1 MASLAPGDAMTTPI
15 RPSSPRQRHEPVRQ
29 ESLRTINLELVF
41 RHILAA
47 ADPISRTELAE
58 ATGLTR
64 PTITRIV
71 EDLLAGQLITETAI
85 VHDGRAGR
93 PRVGLTLSNRGPAGL
108 GLDIRADGLAACTVD
123 LTGNVR
129 HLAFAP
135 SSYTGRTA
143 EAVLAD
149 LARMADAAIEAT
161 TAENLTVVTATLA
174 VPGPVDAGVVRSAPA
189 LGWRD
194 VDAGALLRN
203 ATSHL
208 ELPVTVE
215 NEANLAALG
224 ELYAGG
230 NALNGFVYVSGG
242 LGIGAGIVLDGLLLR
257 GMRGWSGELG
267 HVTVYPD
274 GKPCPCGARGCL
286 QTYASLE
293 AILGDRPAPAGMTPD
308 AAILT
313 GADAGDP
320 VTLAALDTAG
330 TALGIALSGVLNI
343 LDIDTVLLGGS
354 FALLA
359 SWLTT
364 NARAEIN
371 QRVLTTDWASITVR
385 PAILGP
391 DAAVIG
397 AALTSIDQIRQR
409 PATWLLHGASTR

>member
-1 MASLAPGDAMTTPI
+1 MTTPI
-15 RPSSPRQRHEPVRQ
+15 RRSSPRQREEPVRQ
-29 ESLRTINLELVF
+29 QSLRIINLELVF
-41 RHILAA
+41 GHILAA
-47 ADPISRTELAE
+47 SHPISRTELAA

-71 EDLLAGQLITETAI
+71 EDLLAGLLITETGSA
-85 VHDGRAGR
+85 HDGRAGR
-93 PRVGLTLSNRGPAGL
+93 PRVGLTLSDRGPAGL
-108 GLDIRADGLAACTVD
+108 GLDIRADGLAVCAVD

-135 SSYTGRTA
+135 ASYVGRAA
-143 EAVLAD
+143 EAVLSD
-149 LARMADAAIEAT
+149 LAQRAEAAIKAIA
-161 TAENLTVVTATLA
+161 AESLTVVTATLA

-194 VDAGALLRN
+194 IDAGALLRR

-208 ELPVTVE
+208 DLPVTVE
-215 NEANLAALG
+215 NEANLAALA

-230 NALNGFVYVSGG
+230 DARSGFVYVSGG
-242 LGIGAGIVLDGLLLR
+242 LGIGAGIVLDGQLLR

-274 GKPCPCGARGCL
+274 GKLCPCGARGCL
-286 QTYASLE
+286 HTYASLE
-293 AILGDRPAPAGMTPD
+293 AILGEEPAPAGVTPD

-313 GADAGDP
+313 RADAGEP
-320 VTLAALDTAG
+320 ATLAALDTAS
-330 TALGIALSGVLNI
+330 TALGIALSDVLNI
-343 LDIDTVLLGGS
+343 LDIETVLLGGS
-354 FALLA
+354 YALLA
-359 SWLTT
+359 SWLIA

-371 QRVLTTDWASITVR
+371 QRVLTTDWAPVTVR

-397 AALTSIDQIRQR
+397 AALTSIDQIRKR
-409 PATWLLHGASTR
+409 PAAWLVQR